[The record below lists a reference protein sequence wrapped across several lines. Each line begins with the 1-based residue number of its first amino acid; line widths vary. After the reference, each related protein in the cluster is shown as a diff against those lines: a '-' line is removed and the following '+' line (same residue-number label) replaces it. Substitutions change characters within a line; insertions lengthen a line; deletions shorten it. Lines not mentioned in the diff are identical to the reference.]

1 MSIRRRL
8 AGSSLALMLA
18 FLGACATVQ
27 PHERE
32 YLTRPGMDMHAEA
45 LTAEFEAHAQSSREG
60 AIGGH
65 MTAESTG
72 GGCGCN

>member
-1 MSIRRRL
+1 MLIRRRL
-8 AGSSLALMLA
+8 ASCVLALQLA

-27 PHERE
+27 PYQRE
-32 YLTRPGMDMHAEA
+32 YLTRPGMDTHDESMAGQ
-45 LTAEFEAHAQSSREG
+45 FEAHAQSAREG

-65 MTAESTG
+65 GTAESTG